1 MRNMTL
7 HVVEIADAARPM
19 RSTVFDGGRTEA
31 AYARIGKR
39 VLDILLVTMALP
51 IILPVIALAAVVV
64 SLDGSSPFYTQKRVG
79 RNGEIFRMLKL
90 RTMVPNAEA
99 TLNRVLSEDPA
110 ARHEWN
116 TTQKLKRDPRITRIG
131 SVLRRTSLDEL
142 PQMFNVLFGHM
153 SLVGPRP
160 IMLEQRAIYPAT
172 AYYDLRPGIT
182 GAWQIT
188 DRNDCSFAERAGYD
202 ESYARELSFATDVRI
217 LAATVG
223 SVLRCT
229 GY

>member
-1 MRNMTL
+1 
-7 HVVEIADAARPM
+7 M

>member
-7 HVVEIADAARPM
+7 HVVELAEAGRPV
-19 RSTVFDGGRTEA
+19 RSAVFEGSRTGNAYGRF
-31 AYARIGKR
+31 GKR
-39 VLDILLVTMALP
+39 AMDIALVALALP
-51 IILPVIALAAVVV
+51 IILPVIAICALIVA
-64 SLDGSSPFYTQKRVG
+64 LDGSSPFYTQKRVG

-90 RTMVPNAEA
+90 RTMVPDAEA
-99 TLNRVLSEDPA
+99 TLNKVLAEDEA
-110 ARHEWN
+110 ARIEW
-116 TTQKLKRDPRITRIG
+116 TSTQKLKRDPRITRFG

-142 PQMFNVLFGHM
+142 PQMINVLLGHM

-172 AYYDLRPGIT
+172 AYYELRPGIT
-182 GAWQIT
+182 GAWQIS
-188 DRNDCSFAERAGYD
+188 DRNDCTFAERASFD
-202 ESYARELSFATDVRI
+202 EGYARELSLSTDVRI
-217 LAATVG
+217 LGATVG